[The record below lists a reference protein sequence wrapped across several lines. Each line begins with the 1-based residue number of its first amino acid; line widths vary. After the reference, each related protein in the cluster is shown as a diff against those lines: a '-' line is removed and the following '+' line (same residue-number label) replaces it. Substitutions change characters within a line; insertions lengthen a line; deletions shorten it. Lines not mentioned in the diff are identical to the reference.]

1 MINKTIFILWL
12 QGWENAPKLQKEV
25 AKSWT
30 IQNPTWKVEYVSFAN
45 LKQYV
50 SDIDYIYDR
59 TKRITPQ
66 AMSDI
71 IRVSLLYNH
80 GGIWA
85 DATMLCLQPLDGWVD
100 DELLRSNIWMY
111 YRAKGGAEGTKA
123 LYSFIIANNGSQL
136 ISNLKVVCD
145 EYWRTR
151 SSAHTYF
158 WLDFL
163 INRLLKTDSVEFDNM
178 PRIEADKL
186 TQSHGLAG
194 SINGLEKM
202 DLDIPEFK
210 QAILEHPPYV
220 LKLWKHCN
228 MNKPGSNALYAI
240 EMSKRVISKK
250 HDFDK
255 IE

>member
-12 QGWENAPKLQKEV
+12 QGWENAPKLQKDV
-25 AKSWT
+25 ANSWI
-30 IQNPTWKVEYVSFAN
+30 IQNPTWKVEFVTLAN

-50 SDIDYIYDR
+50 TDIDYIYDR
-59 TKRITPQ
+59 TKQITPQ

-85 DATMLCLQPLDGWVD
+85 DATMLCLQPLDPWVD

-111 YRAKGGAEGTKA
+111 YRQKGGAEGTKA
-123 LYSFIIANNGSQL
+123 LYSFIIANKGSRL
-136 ISNLKVVCD
+136 ISKLKVDCD

-163 INRLLKTDSVEFDNM
+163 INRIIKTDNTEFDNM
-178 PRIEADKL
+178 PRIEADKP

-194 SINGLEKM
+194 KINGVEKM
-202 DLDIPEFK
+202 DMDTPEFK
-210 QAILEHPPYV
+210 RMIMDHPPYV

-228 MNKPGSNALYAI
+228 LHKLGSNAVYAI

-250 HDFDK
+250 HEFDS
-255 IE
+255 